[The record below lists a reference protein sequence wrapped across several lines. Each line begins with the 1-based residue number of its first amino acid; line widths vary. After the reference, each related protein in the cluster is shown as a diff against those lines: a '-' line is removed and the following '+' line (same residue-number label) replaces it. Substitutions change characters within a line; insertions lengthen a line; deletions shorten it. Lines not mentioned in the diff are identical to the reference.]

1 MDNAQV
7 AKKIKILCSEK
18 GVSVAKML
26 NESHV
31 TKGIIHDLEVRDRTP
46 STATLLKIA
55 NYFDCSVDYLLGRT
69 NNSNS
74 HRS

>member
-1 MDNAQV
+1 MQNAHV
-7 AKKIKILCSEK
+7 AKRIKTLCGEK

-31 TKGIIHDLEVRDRTP
+31 TKGIVHDLEVRDRTP
-46 STATLLKIA
+46 STGTLLKIA

-69 NNSNS
+69 ENPNA
-74 HRS
+74 HRG